1 MPLYFN
7 GPRASGKTHWCFEN
21 AKMVNG
27 VVYLG
32 YGTSSVKSYFAE
44 IYNFPEEDIYLYK
57 ELKDGRILPLNR
69 PVFVDEGTAALAKF
83 LGIPHS
89 FLYGIS
95 DGPDTS
101 FLEMKFDGKVCQL
114 TRPVHL

>member
-32 YGTSSVKSYFAE
+32 YGTPSTKSYFAE
-44 IYNFPEEDIYLYK
+44 VYKFPEEDIYFYE
-57 ELKDGRILPLNR
+57 ELNRGRALPQNR
-69 PVFVDEGTAALAKF
+69 PVFVDEGTAALTQF
-83 LGIPHS
+83 LGIPQK
-89 FLYGIS
+89 FLYGVS

-101 FLEMKFDGKVCQL
+101 FLEMKFGGQV
-114 TRPVHL
+114 

>member
-7 GPRASGKTHWCFEN
+7 GPRASGKTHWCFES
-21 AKMVNG
+21 AKMVNS

-32 YGTSSVKSYFAE
+32 YGTPQTKSYFAE
-44 IYNFPEEDIYLYK
+44 IYKFPEEDIYPYE
-57 ELKDGRILPLNR
+57 ELNRGRILPQNH
-69 PVFVDEGTAALAKF
+69 PVFVDEGTAALTKF
-83 LGIPHS
+83 LGIPQK

-101 FLEMKFDGKVCQL
+101 FLEMKFNGQV
-114 TRPVHL
+114 

>member
-32 YGTSSVKSYFAE
+32 YGTPSTKSYFAE
-44 IYNFPEEDIYLYK
+44 VYKFPEEHIK
-57 ELKDGRILPLNR
+57 IVTVFSIRITINENKC
-69 PVFVDEGTAALAKF
+69 F
-83 LGIPHS
+83 I
-89 FLYGIS
+89 
-95 DGPDTS
+95 
-101 FLEMKFDGKVCQL
+101 
-114 TRPVHL
+114 TRAHIKYIIV

>member
-1 MPLYFN
+1 MTLYFN

-32 YGTSSVKSYFAE
+32 YGTPSVKSYFAE
-44 IYNFPEEDIYLYK
+44 IYNFPEEDIYFYE
-57 ELKDGRILPLNR
+57 ELRRGHTIPLNR
-69 PVFVDEGTAALAKF
+69 PVFVDEGTAALTKF
-83 LGIPHS
+83 LGIPRQ

-101 FLEMKFDGKVCQL
+101 FLEKKFNDQV
-114 TRPVHL
+114 